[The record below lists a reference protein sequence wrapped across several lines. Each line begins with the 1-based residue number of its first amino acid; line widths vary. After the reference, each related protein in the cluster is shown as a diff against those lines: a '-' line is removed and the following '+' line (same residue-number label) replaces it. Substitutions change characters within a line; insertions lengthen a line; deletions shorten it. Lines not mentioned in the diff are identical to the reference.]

1 MSVDVANL
9 PPYLKKDIKAL
20 EKGRAENSD
29 LLDCLWCEVY
39 SSINIAEIDD
49 RFITHEE
56 AEYLRDKYL
65 RGGLRERV

>member
-1 MSVDVANL
+1 MTVNVEDL
-9 PPYLKKDIKAL
+9 PTYLKKDIKAL
-20 EKGRAENSD
+20 EKGREESSD

-65 RGGLRERV
+65 WGKAV

>member
-1 MSVDVANL
+1 MAMTVDVESL

-20 EKGRAENSD
+20 VKGREENSD

-49 RFITHEE
+49 CFITHEE
-56 AEYLRDKYL
+56 AEHLRDKYL
-65 RGGLRERV
+65 WGKTV